1 MVTEQE
7 EEEKSRTLGVG
18 CAPCEGCR
26 LLRLIYFVEENKLFD
41 GSSPQQVTD
50 LLNLDVELLSN
61 EEAMSRLK
69 QIRFCT
75 T

>member
-26 LLRLIYFVEENKLFD
+26 LLRLIYKNFFD
-41 GSSPQQVTD
+41 GSSTQQVTD